1 VYILFSYHGLW
12 LIIGFVQYCR
22 HGINFSIPV
31 LLAIYFNGWNIHSEI
46 HMIFTFIHFQSSNES
61 TPVMKKSRPKQQ
73 VQNLNVEI
81 LASRNQVSHYKM
93 KNDIMVQLQM

>member
-1 VYILFSYHGLW
+1 
-12 LIIGFVQYCR
+12 
-22 HGINFSIPV
+22 
-31 LLAIYFNGWNIHSEI
+31 
-46 HMIFTFIHFQSSNES
+46 MIFTFIHFQSSNES